1 MLSTLRLANFRC
13 FQEHEIEFQE
23 LSVIVGSNNAGKTTI
38 AEALRLVSLV
48 TSRFSTLNYHD
59 PPEWL
64 EVPKRLRG
72 CRPSIEGLQIRSET
86 LFHRYGEPPA
96 HITAVFPSVA
106 TVDIYVG
113 PQAQLH
119 AVITTETG
127 EVIRTKS
134 KALRLSLPLVNILPQ
149 VGPLQRS
156 EQLLDPDYVRRSQG
170 SHLAS
175 LHFRNQ
181 LKAARRP
188 VWQDF
193 KAIVEETW
201 PGLQIRERRYDA
213 DSRQLILEVRDRDFV
228 AEVGVMGHG
237 LQMWMQ
243 TMWFLARSK
252 DVDTV
257 ILDEPDVY
265 MHADLQ
271 RRLIRFLRNRFR
283 QTIVTT
289 HSTEIMA
296 EVDPTSIVVVD
307 RRRRRSQRL
316 NSLPGLQSLLD
327 RVGSVH
333 NIHLTRLWSARRF
346 LIVEGEDL
354 KLLRLIQELL
364 FPESQAPFDAL
375 PNMQLPG
382 WGAWHWAVG
391 SQMLLKN
398 AANEEIQV
406 MCVLDS
412 DYHTPTQIDDRKRD
426 AIEKGVWLHIWR
438 RKELENYLLVPTAIA
453 RFIAGRVGKRT
464 TPPTPSE
471 VEQLLKTKAAALI
484 DSVFDGYSQEF
495 IADNRAGG
503 VPQANRKAREL
514 VKQRQ
519 ESDEGPMGLASGK
532 DLFSRLS
539 DWAQT
544 EFGISVSVSGVA
556 RTILREELPGEL
568 CDVVQAIEE
577 AGEE

>member
-13 FQEHEIEFQE
+13 FSEHEIELQE

-48 TSRFSTLNYHD
+48 TSRYSTLNYHD
-59 PPEWL
+59 PPAWL
-64 EVPKRLRG
+64 EIPKRLRG

-86 LFHRYGEPPA
+86 LFHRYGNPPA
-96 HITAVFPSVA
+96 QITAKFPSVA
-106 TVDIYVG
+106 TVEIYIG
-113 PQAQLH
+113 PEAQLH
-119 AVITTETG
+119 SVITTESG

-134 KALRLSLPLVNILPQ
+134 KALKLNLPLVNILPQ

-181 LKAARRP
+181 LKAAKEPLWR
-188 VWQDF
+188 DF

-201 PGLQIRERRYDA
+201 PGLQIRGRRHDS
-213 DSRQLILEVRDRDFV
+213 DSRQLMLEVRDRDFV

-243 TMWFLARSK
+243 TMWFLARSQ

-307 RRRRRSQRL
+307 RRHRRSQRL
-316 NSLPGLQSLLD
+316 NSLPGLQSFLD

-346 LIVEGEDL
+346 LIVEGGDL

-382 WGAWHWAVG
+382 WSAWHWAVG

-426 AIEKGVWLHIWR
+426 ADEKGVWLHIWR

-471 VEQLLKTKAAALI
+471 VEQLLKTEAAALM
-484 DSVFDGYSQEF
+484 DNVFDGYSQEF
-495 IADNRAGG
+495 IADSRAGG
-503 VPQANRKAREL
+503 VHQANRRAREL

-519 ESDEGPMGLASGK
+519 EGDEGQTGLASGK

-556 RTILREELPGEL
+556 RAIRREELPGEL
-568 CDVVQAIEE
+568 RDVVQAIED
-577 AGEE
+577 AGED

>member
-13 FQEHEIEFQE
+13 FSEHEIELKE

-64 EVPKRLRG
+64 QVPKRLRG

-86 LFHRYGEPPA
+86 LFHRYGDPPA
-96 HITAVFPSVA
+96 QITAIFPSIA
-106 TVDIYVG
+106 TVDIYIG
-113 PQAQLH
+113 PQVQLH
-119 AVITTETG
+119 VVTTTETG
-127 EVIRTKS
+127 EVIKTKS
-134 KALRLSLPLVNILPQ
+134 KALRLNLPLVNILPQ

-156 EQLLDPDYVRRSQG
+156 EQFLDPDYVRRSQG

-181 LKAARRP
+181 LKAAKAP

-201 PGLQIRERRYDA
+201 PGLQIRERRYD
-213 DSRQLILEVRDRDFV
+213 SNLRQLMLEVRDRDFV

-271 RRLIRFLRNRFR
+271 RRLIRFLPNRFR

-354 KLLRLIQELL
+354 KLLRVIQELL
-364 FPESQAPFDAL
+364 FPESQISFDAL

-382 WGAWHWAVG
+382 WSAWNWAVG

-398 AANEEIQV
+398 AANEEIKV

-412 DYHTPTQIDDRKRD
+412 DYHTPAQIDGRKRD

-453 RFIAGRVGKRT
+453 RFIASRVGKRT
-464 TPPTPSE
+464 TPPKPSE
-471 VEQLLKTKAAALI
+471 VEQLLDTEAAALEN
-484 DSVFDGYSQEF
+484 SVVDGYSQEF
-495 IADNRAGG
+495 LADNRAGG
-503 VPQANRKAREL
+503 VHQSNRKARGL

-519 ESDEGPMGLASGK
+519 EDNDGLLGLASGK

-539 DWAQT
+539 EWAQT
-544 EFGISVSVSGVA
+544 EFGTSVSVSGVA
-556 RTILREELPGEL
+556 RTILKEEVPGEL